1 MTTRKKLIVI
11 SSGAA
16 LTQRC
21 IQDSKTIRI
30 VSVMLQAPGSIFHV
44 GKGCRVSLGGEGY
57 GYVLSRIYFP
67 AS

>member
-1 MTTRKKLIVI
+1 MITRKKLIVI

-44 GKGCRVSLGGEGY
+44 GKGC
-57 GYVLSRIYFP
+57 
-67 AS
+67 